1 MAIPFPTN
9 KGKRPGE
16 TMRVKTKKTRPFKWK
31 LAMLPVTAF
40 QMLSFS
46 SVVFE
51 TGQPDIRLM
60 YIFAGY
66 IAMEW
71 LYLIISR
78 LVTKRTSFE
87 LEIIAFFLTGIS
99 LVIAGGINEELA
111 YKQLAAAAAG
121 LLVFILTILILR
133 DPEFAM
139 SLRIPAAFACV
150 GILAANLLM
159 AKTVNGA
166 LNWIELGP
174 FSVQP
179 SEFVKAAFVFIGAVT
194 LDKLQSTQ
202 SLTKYVVFSVCC
214 VGALFLMRDFGTAL
228 IFFFTFIVIAFMRS
242 GDIRT
247 IILVCAGAL
256 LGAMLI
262 VYFRPYVATRFATY
276 RHVWD
281 FIDDSGFQQTRVL
294 IYSASGGLF
303 GLGLGKGKL
312 REVFA
317 ASTDLV
323 FGMLCEEW
331 GLLLGVF
338 ILLAFLLLAV
348 FAVKTARVSGSAFYA
363 IACVAAA
370 AMMLFQTALNVF
382 GVTDLLPLTG
392 VTLPF
397 ISRGGSSMICSWALL
412 AFMKCGRFA
421 GGEAKNRAY

>member
-1 MAIPFPTN
+1 
-9 KGKRPGE
+9 
-16 TMRVKTKKTRPFKWK
+16 
-31 LAMLPVTAF
+31 MLPVTAF

-60 YIFAGY
+60 YIFASY

-78 LVTKRTSFE
+78 LVTKRSSFE

-121 LLVFILTILILR
+121 LLVFILTIVILR

-150 GILAANLLM
+150 GILTANLLM

-174 FSVQP
+174 VSVQP

-281 FIDDSGFQQTRVL
+281 YIDDSGFQQTRVL

-338 ILLAFLLLAV
+338 ILIVFLLLAV

-421 GGEAKNRAY
+421 GGEAKNRVY

>member
-1 MAIPFPTN
+1 M
-9 KGKRPGE
+9 
-16 TMRVKTKKTRPFKWK
+16 
-31 LAMLPVTAF
+31 
-40 QMLSFS
+40 
-46 SVVFE
+46 
-51 TGQPDIRLM
+51 
-60 YIFAGY
+60 
-66 IAMEW
+66 
-71 LYLIISR
+71 IISP
-78 LVTKRTSFE
+78 S
-87 LEIIAFFLTGIS
+87 TG
-99 LVIAGGINEELA
+99 
-111 YKQLAAAAAG
+111 G
-121 LLVFILTILILR
+121 LSGSPAEGR
-133 DPEFAM
+133 KDEAM
-139 SLRIPAAFACV
+139 ADDNTRKEVA
-150 GILAANLLM
+150 
-159 AKTVNGA
+159 
-166 LNWIELGP
+166 
-174 FSVQP
+174 
-179 SEFVKAAFVFIGAVT
+179 
-194 LDKLQSTQ
+194 
-202 SLTKYVVFSVCC
+202 
-214 VGALFLMRDFGTAL
+214 TAL
-228 IFFFTFIVIAFMRS
+228 V
-242 GDIRT
+242 
-247 IILVCAGAL
+247 AGAL